1 MQGTQGL
8 VPMAI
13 QTHFFGCSSAQPI
26 PLLCNDDPERGGG
39 GINRHISPQTV
50 DLKLTSRTDNS
61 ETNQK
66 DVNYTLLEVER
77 AHTLASVG
85 VQPEAHSVNT
95 IVCQL
100 LKADFSKAGS
110 VGMGLCGQWLR
121 NQQLVF
127 LIFSRCRK
135 THQNLACFWKI
146 LGMLLSC
153 SEWTFGHHYPFR
165 NQFLQTTEWWYSY
178 V

>member
-8 VPMAI
+8 VPMAM
-13 QTHFFGCSSAQPI
+13 QTHFFALKPNQSPVFVMTTQK
-26 PLLCNDDPERGGG
+26 RGG

-77 AHTLASVG
+77 AHTLASVS

-110 VGMGLCGQWLR
+110 VGMGLCGQ
-121 NQQLVF
+121 
-127 LIFSRCRK
+127 
-135 THQNLACFWKI
+135 
-146 LGMLLSC
+146 
-153 SEWTFGHHYPFR
+153 
-165 NQFLQTTEWWYSY
+165 
-178 V
+178 